1 MPSPEAQFQYAIRLT
16 GPTMLVWRQVYKR
29 MRGGYSWPAFRQGQ
43 NGVLWYA
50 WPAPETNTRT
60 GQPGTGVGVA
70 VVTTYSLDG
79 LGAQLALNDWA
90 RGFDSPSGRPSP
102 ASPGRALAGRAFRQE
117 PAALAGRAFR
127 QEPAA
132 LAVGERARAAAG
144 RIRRHHDGLSLGR
157 QPA

>member
-1 MPSPEAQFQYAIRLT
+1 
-16 GPTMLVWRQVYKR
+16 MLVWRQVYKR

-90 RGFDSPSGRPSP
+90 RNPWSDGGSPHSLGNRLRVAQRGYLTGRPVGLY
-102 ASPGRALAGRAFRQE
+102 PGSGQGREFRCD
-117 PAALAGRAFR
+117 R
-127 QEPAA
+127 
-132 LAVGERARAAAG
+132 
-144 RIRRHHDGLSLGR
+144 
-157 QPA
+157 